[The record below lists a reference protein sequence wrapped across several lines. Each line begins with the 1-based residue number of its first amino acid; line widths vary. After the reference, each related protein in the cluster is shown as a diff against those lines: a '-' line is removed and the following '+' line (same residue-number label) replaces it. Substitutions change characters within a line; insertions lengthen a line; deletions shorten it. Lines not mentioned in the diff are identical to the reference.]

1 MVLPAEFIAVSEHEP
16 SYDDPIF
23 VRKGDQLET
32 FARDNAWPGWI
43 WCRHPDGRSGWV
55 PESILQASSTG
66 ALVLEDYSAIELR
79 LKIGERVRL
88 LKTESGWG
96 WCRAASG
103 EEGWVPLGALSSE
116 TT

>member
-1 MVLPAEFIAVSEHEP
+1 MVIPAKVIAVSAHEP

-23 VRKGDQLET
+23 VRIGDQLET
-32 FARDNAWPGWI
+32 FERDNAWPGWI

-55 PESILQASSTG
+55 PESILQTNSTG
-66 ALVLEDYSAIELR
+66 ALAFEDYSARELR
-79 LKIGERVRL
+79 LKVGEWVKL

-103 EEGWVPLGALSSE
+103 EEGWVPLGALSSV
-116 TT
+116 TA